1 MSNVT
6 ITLSSVVSAEGVDV
20 DKLTMREPKVI
31 DQLTMDEIKGSEA
44 EKEVGLFANLC
55 DVTVDT
61 IKELYLKDYKKLQE
75 ALVNF
80 TK

>member
-1 MSNVT
+1 MSNIT
-6 ITLSSVVSAEGVDV
+6 INLSSVVNVEGQSV

-44 EKEVGLFANLC
+44 EKEVSLFANLC
-55 DVTVDT
+55 DVAIDT
-61 IKELYLKDYKKLQE
+61 IKELYLKDYRKLQE